1 MKDGVDARR
10 GRKHKLRFC
19 GPLWI
24 VSESELQED
33 PITFL
38 KVSWQN
44 SRGLGLRLGLP
55 EVTTVLSWTGMIFGL
70 FANKKLGGLQDFA
83 AYSELEFS
91 SQDESEDFLI
101 DKLDDGLLYRVQ
113 VGVQSLEGITKVH
126 VVLRRF
132 NDFLKLFADIKKEFP
147 RKNTP
152 PAPLK
157 GLLRLKSRSLLE
169 EVINVLAHYN
179 EANEIKPRAEKG
191 TCKLTSWSD
200 SAFKSADVWL
210 SCNPKGFDIIAF
222 GYFVVSVRCDV
233 IAVIYFVISM

>member
-1 MKDGVDARR
+1 MEISLKIRELSSSLFPT
-10 GRKHKLRFC
+10 LR
-19 GPLWI
+19 
-24 VSESELQED
+24 
-33 PITFL
+33 
-38 KVSWQN
+38 
-44 SRGLGLRLGLP
+44 
-55 EVTTVLSWTGMIFGL
+55 MIFGL

-132 NDFLKLFADIKKEFP
+132 NDFLKLFADCD
-147 RKNTP
+147 NN
-152 PAPLK
+152 K
-157 GLLRLKSRSLLE
+157 GLARSLTKKYFNSFDTLSRRGFLHVVKGAGKKSTVVKKST
-169 EVINVLAHYN
+169 VILGYPPFLPDDP
-179 EANEIKPRAEKG
+179 ITTCKKPRAEKG

-233 IAVIYFVISM
+233 IAGTDEAVST

>member
-1 MKDGVDARR
+1 
-10 GRKHKLRFC
+10 
-19 GPLWI
+19 
-24 VSESELQED
+24 
-33 PITFL
+33 
-38 KVSWQN
+38 
-44 SRGLGLRLGLP
+44 
-55 EVTTVLSWTGMIFGL
+55 MIFGL

-169 EVINVLAHYN
+169 ETLTTTLEGKPDQAVPRWI
-179 EANEIKPRAEKG
+179 EPKPRAEKG

-210 SCNPKGFDIIAF
+210 SCNPKDETIYGLFVFHVKYKEGFVFTKDNFGCSQATSNTSDTSSEDNTDVNIIEETGA
-222 GYFVVSVRCDV
+222 SC
-233 IAVIYFVISM
+233 